1 MTTVQTFGVA
11 NRPVCVYPL
20 LFALLSV
27 VGCGS
32 DTTEPEPGPF
42 EPVIAPQIANGGT
55 QATATDYWV
64 GNFSTTGAY
73 LLMQIFEDG
82 SGRLSYHNDAFQPP
96 TGLTT
101 RTFYPFEW
109 TEEESGSITLTY
121 TTVTATFSAF
131 ADIMDG
137 TSFDVVFSDGT
148 NTNEAFTFLGLPLP
162 GGVGT
167 DPPT

>member
-1 MTTVQTFGVA
+1 MYKSFASG
-11 NRPVCVYPL
+11 PL
-20 LFALLSV
+20 RHAGSRSLMFLAVSLLLA
-27 VGCGS
+27 CGS
-32 DTTEPEPGPF
+32 DSTGPEPGPF

-55 QATATDYWV
+55 QATATNYWV

-96 TGLTT
+96 TGLST
-101 RTFYPFEW
+101 RTLYPFDW
-109 TEEESGSITLTY
+109 TEAEDGSLTLTY
-121 TTVTATFSAF
+121 QTVTATFSGF
-131 ADIMDG
+131 AAIVSG

-148 NTNEAFTFLGLPLP
+148 NTDEDFTFLLLPLP

-167 DPPT
+167 DPPL